1 MASLACLAPAWHKS
15 RLDPMKAFRNDWQ
28 LASGHCR
35 TMAEIN
41 HWSEIG
47 ELGQSTAASTLALL
61 TARLV
66 FAALAETEQ
75 LSAILAGFEDLL
87 PSGVRGT

>member
-1 MASLACLAPAWHKS
+1 
-15 RLDPMKAFRNDWQ
+15 
-28 LASGHCR
+28 
-35 TMAEIN
+35 MAEIN

-47 ELGQSTAASTLALL
+47 KLGQSTAASTLPLL

-66 FAALAETEQ
+66 FAALAKTEQ

-87 PSGVRGT
+87 PSGVRGTWFQIQTARPLAREVLIALSRFDRRSRS